1 MNEVE
6 ATKRRNLWGMTMKL
20 VGRQV
25 LAMLGLSNSA
35 LVSTLSMLSQL
46 TRQSSKKSLLFGT
59 ESVET
64 GNEFP
69 QENEAAAVDAAVVL
83 QDAAVELHVVR

>member
-35 LVSTLSMLSQL
+35 LVSMLSQL

>member
-1 MNEVE
+1 
-6 ATKRRNLWGMTMKL
+6 
-20 VGRQV
+20 
-25 LAMLGLSNSA
+25 
-35 LVSTLSMLSQL
+35 MLSQL

-83 QDAAVELHVVR
+83 QDAAVERHVVR

>member
-1 MNEVE
+1 MSEVE

-35 LVSTLSMLSQL
+35 LVSMLSQL

-83 QDAAVELHVVR
+83 QDAAVERHVVR